1 MPAPEAVQRGGFE
14 QVGVREAVLLTFGV
28 DAPSEVVL
36 AQDGSG
42 SVQAVLEEKRDRRLP
57 GGRVAAE
64 HDDHDAK
71 VETRADLEWASCMR
85 LVLAGVKGSHAQT
98 GMQHIR
104 AFVQSSLHL
113 DNRLPVPPAV
123 KTQSCGRQ
131 ITPVPPSMDL
141 TRRVASSARQSRE
154 EEATRANQ
162 PIPEGNISLFFL
174 PRPSGFPDGWRRSTP
189 ALPAGFS
196 LALWHLNG
204 TPAVPSPAHFPPP
217 CGPCTSPRHCCGTA
231 ARIGD
236 N

>member
-42 SVQAVLEEKRDRRLP
+42 SVLEEKRDRRLP

-71 VETRADLEWASCMR
+71 VEARADLEWASCMR

-98 GMQHIR
+98 GMQHFR

-113 DNRLPVPPAV
+113 DNSTIR
-123 KTQSCGRQ
+123 
-131 ITPVPPSMDL
+131 
-141 TRRVASSARQSRE
+141 TRPGPR
-154 EEATRANQ
+154 
-162 PIPEGNISLFFL
+162 
-174 PRPSGFPDGWRRSTP
+174 RPSTTGSWAAHPPWIRP
-189 ALPAGFS
+189 AP
-196 LALWHLNG
+196 
-204 TPAVPSPAHFPPP
+204 
-217 CGPCTSPRHCCGTA
+217 
-231 ARIGD
+231 
-236 N
+236 